1 MTKVAILW
9 IEMDSEHPY
18 GHLKGKISDY
28 GHISKRKKKREER
41 NATMKKIYMSFNYLN
56 PWN

>member
-1 MTKVAILW
+1 
-9 IEMDSEHPY
+9 MDWNGFRTPL

-28 GHISKRKKKREER
+28 GHISERKKKIEREER
-41 NATMKKIYMSFNYLN
+41 NTTMKKIYMSFNYSN